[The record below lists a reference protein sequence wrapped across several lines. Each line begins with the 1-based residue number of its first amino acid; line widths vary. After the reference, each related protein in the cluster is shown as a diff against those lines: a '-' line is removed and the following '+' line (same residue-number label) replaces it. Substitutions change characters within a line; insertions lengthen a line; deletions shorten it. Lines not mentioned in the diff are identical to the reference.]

1 MAVKAED
8 LSTGPPHRL
17 TLPDVARD
25 HRHVRVSASSTGCSG
40 PSRPCAKS
48 RHGTTGGP
56 AAAATEC
63 WDPACHRG
71 GP

>member
-1 MAVKAED
+1 MAVKAKD
-8 LSTGPPHRL
+8 LSPRPSRPL

-25 HRHVRVSASSTGCSG
+25 HRRVRVSASSTKCSG

-56 AAAATEC
+56 AAATEC